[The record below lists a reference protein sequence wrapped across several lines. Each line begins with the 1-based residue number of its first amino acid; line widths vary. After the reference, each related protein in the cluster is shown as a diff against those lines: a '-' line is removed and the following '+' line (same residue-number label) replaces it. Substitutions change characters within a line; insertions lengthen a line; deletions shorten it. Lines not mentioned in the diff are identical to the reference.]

1 MSELGDNVKSIPT
14 WQRLFF
20 VLLYLVVAC
29 VIVEAVFVTVVVL
42 QCGFLLLTGKKN
54 DNLLQFA
61 SSGTALLR
69 AGARIPLFQERRA
82 SLSLQALAMN

>member
-61 SSGTALLR
+61 ASVLR
-69 AGARIPLFQERRA
+69 YYVQVLEYLCFKSDERPFPFKPWP
-82 SLSLQALAMN
+82 

>member
-1 MSELGDNVKSIPT
+1 MSKLIDNIKSISS

-29 VIVEAVFVTVVVL
+29 IIVEAVFVAVVVL
-42 QCGFLLLTGKKN
+42 QCGFLLLSGKKN

-61 SSGTALLR
+61 NSVLR
-69 AGARIPLFQERRA
+69 YYVQVLEYLCFKSDDRPFPFKPWP
-82 SLSLQALAMN
+82 

>member
-1 MSELGDNVKSIPT
+1 MSNLIHNIKSIST

-29 VIVEAVFVTVVVL
+29 IIVEAVFVTVVVL
-42 QCGFLLLTGKKN
+42 QCGFLLLSGKKN

-61 SSGTALLR
+61 NSVLR
-69 AGARIPLFQERRA
+69 YYVQVLEY
-82 SLSLQALAMN
+82 LSFKSDDRPFPFKPWP

>member
-1 MSELGDNVKSIPT
+1 MSKPIDNIKSIPT

-29 VIVEAVFVTVVVL
+29 IIVEAVFVAVVVL
-42 QCGFLLLTGKKN
+42 QCGFLLLSGKKN

-61 SSGTALLR
+61 SSVLR
-69 AGARIPLFQERRA
+69 YYVQVLEYLCFKSDDRPFPFKPWP
-82 SLSLQALAMN
+82 

>member
-1 MSELGDNVKSIPT
+1 MSELRDNVKSLPT

-29 VIVEAVFVTVVVL
+29 VIVEAVFVTVVLL
-42 QCGFLLLTGKKN
+42 QCGFLLLSGKKN

-61 SSGTALLR
+61 DSVLR
-69 AGARIPLFQERRA
+69 YYVQVLEYLCFKSDERPFPFKPWP
-82 SLSLQALAMN
+82 

>member
-1 MSELGDNVKSIPT
+1 MSKLIDNIKSIST

-29 VIVEAVFVTVVVL
+29 IIVEAVFVAVVVL
-42 QCGFLLLTGKKN
+42 QCGFLLLSGKKN

-61 SSGTALLR
+61 NSVLR
-69 AGARIPLFQERRA
+69 YYVQVLEYLCFKSDDRPFPFKPWP
-82 SLSLQALAMN
+82 

>member
-1 MSELGDNVKSIPT
+1 MNELIDNVKSIPT

-42 QCGFLLLTGKKN
+42 QCGFLLLTGRKN

-61 SSGTALLR
+61 SSVLR
-69 AGARIPLFQERRA
+69 YYVQVLEYLCFKSDARPFPF
-82 SLSLQALAMN
+82 MPWP